1 MLTLGEIFSF
11 YTKWRLRHALKIA
24 SFCPSQGAAPV
35 VDFYSFFDDCKRRRR
50 TRDEGRGRVGGGI
63 DGGRQL
69 STTFAVL
76 RLVYLHRVKF
86 KKKRGKYELRPFPD
100 KNTHSRTTFFSFLF
114 FFFPPTGSID
124 SALLLLLL
132 SACAVII
139 HFVHLP
145 IMRKFKLF

>member
-76 RLVYLHRVKF
+76 KLVYLHRVKF
-86 KKKRGKYELRPFPD
+86 KKKRGKSELRPFPD

>member
-35 VDFYSFFDDCKRRRR
+35 VYFYSFFDDCKRRRR

-76 RLVYLHRVKF
+76 KLVYLHRVKF
-86 KKKRGKYELRPFPD
+86 KKKRGKSELRPFPD

-114 FFFPPTGSID
+114 FFF
-124 SALLLLLL
+124 LQQ
-132 SACAVII
+132 V
-139 HFVHLP
+139 
-145 IMRKFKLF
+145 R